1 MNKTQKITIAV
12 MAVIG
17 LLLAA
22 LMLMP
27 RRGAGPD
34 APDAPAAVAARDA
47 QSDQAAQ
54 AGRSGQ
60 AAPKEHS
67 ELAPSAQSGHA
78 EQVAP
83 EGGGHAGHAAS
94 GQGVHA
100 DAPPDK
106 IALDDT
112 QAKAAGIVLAVA
124 APARIDVAITLPGE
138 IRFNEDRTAHVVPKL
153 AGVVT
158 SVRAELGQN
167 VKRGQVLAVIASSGL
182 SEQRSELLSAERRL
196 ALATT
201 TFERERRLWQDKISA
216 EQDYLQA
223 KQAQSEA
230 EIALRNA
237 RQKLDAI
244 GAGVGATAGGAQLNR
259 LELRAPFDGVVMEK
273 HLALGEAVKED
284 AAVFTI
290 SDLSSVWAEIAV
302 PPRDLALVRVGQ
314 TVLVKASAFEAQA
327 SGKIT
332 YVGALLGEQTRTA
345 KARVAL
351 ANPDRAWRPGL
362 FVSVDVPSGRAAATR
377 AASANVAGD
386 AANAASTANANAA
399 STANANA
406 ANAASTAST
415 ANAANAARDAAIA
428 AVTVAADA
436 IQTVDGKPVVFVKEA
451 GGFRAQPVTPGRS
464 DGKLTEIVQGLPVGA
479 RYAAAGSFV
488 LKAELG
494 KDGAEHAH

>member
-12 MAVIG
+12 MAIIG

-27 RRGAGPD
+27 RRGAGQD
-34 APDAPAAVAARDA
+34 ARDA
-47 QSDQAAQ
+47 QSGQ
-54 AGRSGQ
+54 AGQAGHSRHPGQ
-60 AAPKEHS
+60 AEPA
-67 ELAPSAQSGHA
+67 ELAASASAHGEHVDKA
-78 EQVAP
+78 AP
-83 EGGGHAGHAAS
+83 E
-94 GQGVHA
+94 QGAHA

-167 VKRGQVLAVIASSGL
+167 VRRGQVLAVIASSAL

-223 KQAQSEA
+223 RQARSEA
-230 EIALRNA
+230 GIALRNA

-244 GAGVGATAGGAQLNR
+244 GAGAGTGAAGGAQLNR

-290 SDLSSVWAEIAV
+290 SDLSQVWAEIAV

-362 FVSVDVPSGRAAATR
+362 FVSVDVPSGRAG
-377 AASANVAGD
+377 ASA
-386 AANAASTANANAA
+386 
-399 STANANA
+399 ANA
-406 ANAASTAST
+406 ANAAS
-415 ANAANAARDAAIA
+415 AANATGGAAANAGDAANA

-451 GGFRAQPVTPGRS
+451 GGFRARPVTPGRS
-464 DGKLTEIVQGLPVGA
+464 DGKLTEIVQGLAAGA

>member
-12 MAVIG
+12 MAFIA

-27 RRGAGPD
+27 RRGAGL
-34 APDAPAAVAARDA
+34 ATTPAAA
-47 QSDQAAQ
+47 SAQ
-54 AGRSGQ
+54 AQPERG
-60 AAPKEHS
+60 
-67 ELAPSAQSGHA
+67 AQH
-78 EQVAP
+78 QVEP
-83 EGGGHAGHAAS
+83 E
-94 GQGVHA
+94 
-100 DAPPDK
+100 K

-112 QAKAAGIVLAVA
+112 QAKAAGVALAVA
-124 APARIDVAITLPGE
+124 APARISVAITLPGE

-167 VKRGQVLAVIASSGL
+167 VRQGQVLAVIASSAL
-182 SEQRSELLSAERRL
+182 SEQRSELLSAQRRL
-196 ALATT
+196 ALAGT

-223 KQAQSEA
+223 QQALSEA
-230 EIALRNA
+230 GIALRNA
-237 RQKLDAI
+237 RQKLSAI
-244 GAGVGATAGGAQLNR
+244 GAGATTGSAAGADLNR

-290 SDLSSVWAEIAV
+290 SDLSGVWAEIAV
-302 PPRDLALVRVGQ
+302 PPKDLALVRVGE
-314 TVLVKASAFEAQA
+314 TVVVKASAFDAQA

-332 YVGALLGEQTRTA
+332 YVGSLLGEQTRTA

-362 FVSVDVPSGRAAATR
+362 FVSVDVPSGP
-377 AASANVAGD
+377 ASD
-386 AANAASTANANAA
+386 A
-399 STANANA
+399 
-406 ANAASTAST
+406 
-415 ANAANAARDAAIA
+415 A
-428 AVTVAADA
+428 AVTVLADA
-436 IQTVDGKPVVFVKEA
+436 IQTVEDQPLVFVKVA
-451 GGFRAQPVTPGRS
+451 GGFRAQPVLPGRS
-464 DGKLTEIVQGLPVGA
+464 DGQRTEILKGLSAGA
-479 RYAAAGSFV
+479 QYAAAGSFV

-494 KDGAEHAH
+494 KDSAEHAH

>member
-12 MAVIG
+12 MALIG

-22 LMLMP
+22 LMLTP

-34 APDAPAAVAARDA
+34 ARAAPAAREA
-47 QSDQAAQ
+47 Q
-54 AGRSGQ
+54 SGQ
-60 AAPKEHS
+60 AGQAEHA
-67 ELAPSAQSGHA
+67 EQAPSAH
-78 EQVAP
+78 
-83 EGGGHAGHAAS
+83 GGHADKAAPEQD
-94 GQGVHA
+94 GHA
-100 DAPPDK
+100 DAQPDK
-106 IALDDT
+106 IAIDDT

-167 VKRGQVLAVIASSGL
+167 VRRGQVLAVIASSGL

-201 TFERERRLWQDKISA
+201 TFERERRLWQDRISA

-223 KQAQSEA
+223 RQAQSEA

-244 GAGVGATAGGAQLNR
+244 GAGAGATAGGAQLNR
-259 LELRAPFDGVVMEK
+259 LALRAPFDGVVMEK

-314 TVLVKASAFEAQA
+314 TVLVKASAFDARA

-362 FVSVDVPSGRAAATR
+362 FVSVDVPSGRA
-377 AASANVAGD
+377 
-386 AANAASTANANAA
+386 
-399 STANANA
+399 
-406 ANAASTAST
+406 
-415 ANAANAARDAAIA
+415 
-428 AVTVAADA
+428 
-436 IQTVDGKPVVFVKEA
+436 
-451 GGFRAQPVTPGRS
+451 
-464 DGKLTEIVQGLPVGA
+464 
-479 RYAAAGSFV
+479 
-488 LKAELG
+488 
-494 KDGAEHAH
+494 